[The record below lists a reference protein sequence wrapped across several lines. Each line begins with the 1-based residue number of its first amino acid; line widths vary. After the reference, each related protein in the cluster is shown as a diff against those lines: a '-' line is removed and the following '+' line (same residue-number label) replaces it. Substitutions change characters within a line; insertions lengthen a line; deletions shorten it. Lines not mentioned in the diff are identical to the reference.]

1 MKLHQILYRAFE
13 LGLDKV
19 YTIYNECDQI
29 VLRNVYIKL
38 QGEGKNTDVL
48 LCYAETGEPA
58 KDYNIVLGMLE
69 ARYFYARRVPG
80 LKIHVHD
87 NASEDSN

>member
-1 MKLHQILYRAFE
+1 MKLHQILHRAFG

-19 YTIYNECDQI
+19 YTIYNEADQI

-38 QGEGKNTDVL
+38 QGEGKNIDVL
-48 LCYAETGEPA
+48 LCYAETGEPT

-69 ARYFYARRVPG
+69 ANYFYAKRVRG
-80 LKIHVHD
+80 
-87 NASEDSN
+87 